1 LTATRRTRI
10 RRGASADRPRQLE
23 TFDAGGNARPGCRI
37 THAIRIESPSS
48 ELVAAREGANRVSAL
63 MDYLQGRGVT
73 FVVIPHEDGAPDN
86 IGPTT
91 FSADDVVKTVVLVT
105 TLGHALCL
113 IPDDRELELD
123 LARAALR
130 DAQARPATAAEL
142 ERSFPDYEPGAVPPL
157 GLFFLAPMYVDPAVI
172 IKTSVV
178 FRAGRHSV
186 SIAMSTK
193 ALFRDDP
200 IVISPLT
207 RETAEAEA
215 NVRRL
220 PPR

>member
-1 LTATRRTRI
+1 LTATRTRI
-10 RRGASADRPRQLE
+10 RRGASAERPRQLE
-23 TFDAGGNARPGCRI
+23 TFDAGADARPDGRI
-37 THAIRIESPSS
+37 THAIRVESPLSKVV
-48 ELVAAREGANRVSAL
+48 EQPEGANRVSAM

-91 FSADDVVKTVVLVT
+91 FSADDVVKTVVLAT
-105 TLGHALCL
+105 KLGHALCV

-130 DAQARPATAAEL
+130 DAEARPATAAEL

-178 FRAGRHSV
+178 FRAGRHGI

-200 IVISPLT
+200 IVITSLT

>member
-1 LTATRRTRI
+1 
-10 RRGASADRPRQLE
+10 
-23 TFDAGGNARPGCRI
+23 
-37 THAIRIESPSS
+37 
-48 ELVAAREGANRVSAL
+48 VSAL
-63 MDYLQGRGVT
+63 MEYLQGRGVT

-105 TLGHALCL
+105 TLGHAMCV

-130 DAQARPATAAEL
+130 DAEARPATAAEL

-172 IKTSVV
+172 LKSSVV
-178 FRAGRHSV
+178 FRAGRHTV

-193 ALFRDDP
+193 AVFRDDP
-200 IVISPLT
+200 VVITPLT
-207 RETAEAEA
+207 RTTADAEAD
-215 NVRRL
+215 VRRL

>member
-1 LTATRRTRI
+1 M
-10 RRGASADRPRQLE
+10 
-23 TFDAGGNARPGCRI
+23 
-37 THAIRIESPSS
+37 
-48 ELVAAREGANRVSAL
+48 SAL

-105 TLGHALCL
+105 TLGHALCV
-113 IPDDRELELD
+113 IPADRELELD

-130 DAQARPATAAEL
+130 DAEARPAKAEEL

-157 GLFFLAPMYVDPAVI
+157 GLFFLAPMYVDPVVI

-178 FRAGRHSV
+178 FRAGRHGV

-200 IVISPLT
+200 IVITSLT
-207 RETAEAEA
+207 RKTAEAEA
-215 NVRRL
+215 KVRRL

>member
-1 LTATRRTRI
+1 LTATHRTRI

-23 TFDAGGNARPGCRI
+23 TFDAGGNARPGGRI
-37 THAIRIESPSS
+37 THAILVESRLS
-48 ELVAAREGANRVSAL
+48 ELHAAREGANHVSAL

-73 FVVIPHEDGAPDN
+73 FVVIPHEDGVPQN

-91 FSADDVVKTVVLVT
+91 FSSDDVVKTVVLVT
-105 TLGHALCL
+105 TLGHALCV

-123 LARAALR
+123 LARAAVR
-130 DAQARPATAAEL
+130 DAEARPATAAEL
-142 ERSFPDYEPGAVPPL
+142 ERSFPDYESGAVPPL
-157 GLFFLAPMYVDPAVI
+157 GLLFLAPMYVDPAVI
-172 IKTSVV
+172 IKSSVV
-178 FRAGRHSV
+178 FRAGRHTV

-200 IVISPLT
+200 VVITPLT
-207 RETAEAEA
+207 RRTADAEAD
-215 NVRRL
+215 VRRL

>member
-1 LTATRRTRI
+1 M
-10 RRGASADRPRQLE
+10 
-23 TFDAGGNARPGCRI
+23 
-37 THAIRIESPSS
+37 SS
-48 ELVAAREGANRVSAL
+48 L
-63 MDYLQGRGVT
+63 MMEYLQGRGVT
-73 FVVIPHEDGAPDN
+73 FVVIPHADDAPEH

-91 FSADDVVKTVVLVT
+91 FSPDDVVKTVVLVT
-105 TLGHALCL
+105 TLGHALCV
-113 IPDDRELELD
+113 IPDDRDLELEL
-123 LARAALR
+123 ATAAVR
-130 DAQARPATAAEL
+130 DAEARPATAAEL

-172 IKTSVV
+172 DKPSVV

-200 IVISPLT
+200 IEITPLT
-207 RETAEAEA
+207 RETADAEA
-215 NVRRL
+215 DVRRL

>member
-1 LTATRRTRI
+1 LTATHRTRI
-10 RRGASADRPRQLE
+10 RHGASADRPRQLE
-23 TFDAGGNARPGCRI
+23 PFDAGGDPRPGCRI
-37 THAIRIESPSS
+37 THAIQFESPSS
-48 ELVAAREGANRVSAL
+48 KLVAAREGANLVSAM
-63 MDYLQGRGVT
+63 MDYLQGRGIT

-105 TLGHALCL
+105 TLGHALCV

-130 DAQARPATAAEL
+130 DAEARPATAAEL
-142 ERSFPDYEPGAVPPL
+142 ELSFPDYEPGAVPPL

-172 IKTSVV
+172 LKSSVV
-178 FRAGRHSV
+178 FRAGRHTV

-193 ALFRDDP
+193 GLFRDDP
-200 IVISPLT
+200 VVITPLT
-207 RETAEAEA
+207 RRTADAEAD
-215 NVRRL
+215 VRRL